1 MLANASSGAARSSL
15 RGTRERGNSGRQ
27 RRPEAMVYLRPFQH
41 ERQDRAV
48 GGMADLSTVTDIRD
62 VVIIVFGIVG
72 LVALTL
78 SILFT
83 VLIGWG
89 LLKLIRVSR
98 STVKDG
104 VAPALENAAEA
115 ARGMRGTAEFVEESV
130 VSPIIRVYGLFSGLR
145 RGFSVLSRTRKD

>member
-1 MLANASSGAARSSL
+1 
-15 RGTRERGNSGRQ
+15 
-27 RRPEAMVYLRPFQH
+27 
-41 ERQDRAV
+41 
-48 GGMADLSTVTDIRD
+48 MADLSTLTDIRD
-62 VVIIVFGIVG
+62 VVIIVFGILG
-72 LVALTL
+72 LVALTI

-89 LLKLIRVSR
+89 LLKLVRVSR

-130 VSPIIRVYGLFSGLR
+130 VSPIIRVYGVFSGVR
-145 RGFSVLSRTRKD
+145 RGFGVLSRTRTRKD

>member
-1 MLANASSGAARSSL
+1 
-15 RGTRERGNSGRQ
+15 
-27 RRPEAMVYLRPFQH
+27 
-41 ERQDRAV
+41 
-48 GGMADLSTVTDIRD
+48 MADLSTLTDIRD
-62 VVIIVFGIVG
+62 VVIIVFGILG

-89 LLKLIRVSR
+89 LLKLVRVSR

-115 ARGMRGTAEFVEESV
+115 ARGRTSSSSV
-130 VSPIIRVYGLFSGLR
+130 SSTRSCSKRIA
-145 RGFSVLSRTRKD
+145 RTTCQS

>member
-1 MLANASSGAARSSL
+1 
-15 RGTRERGNSGRQ
+15 
-27 RRPEAMVYLRPFQH
+27 
-41 ERQDRAV
+41 
-48 GGMADLSTVTDIRD
+48 MAELSTVTDIRD
-62 VVIIVFGIVG
+62 VVIIVFGILG
-72 LVALTL
+72 LVALSL

-130 VSPIIRVYGLFSGLR
+130 VSPIIRVYGLFSGVR